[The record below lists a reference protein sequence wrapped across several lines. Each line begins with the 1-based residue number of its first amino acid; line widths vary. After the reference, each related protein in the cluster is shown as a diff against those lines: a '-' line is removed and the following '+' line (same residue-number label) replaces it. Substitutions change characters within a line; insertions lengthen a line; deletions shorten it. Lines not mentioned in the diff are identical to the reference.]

1 MTPTK
6 ALYIITVLHRFY
18 MFRRHL
24 RRRQRA
30 LCQDFKLIKVWYL
43 SKICHSW
50 PESGDRDCL
59 AGFCYRVC
67 YGHNGYAETSIRFSP
82 V

>member
-1 MTPTK
+1 MELAYCHPSGAWNSEVTPRFLENLNCLFMTPTK

-18 MFRRHL
+18 VFRRHL

-43 SKICHSW
+43 SKICHS
-50 PESGDRDCL
+50 
-59 AGFCYRVC
+59 
-67 YGHNGYAETSIRFSP
+67 
-82 V
+82 